1 MRFYLKFRSIPY
13 FLLLAVF
20 ASCSNDS
27 NKSEEEVVKAVNID
41 EESQQLFDSGMQLL
55 GSWERFWK
63 NQFTEFK
70 PEQFK
75 LERVETFEEL
85 EWPEEN
91 FIVPGNPFHPYLI
104 PHPEGEGIVDIY
116 SYKVTVPT
124 DGKPGF
130 NPDSEVIFF
139 KSNGMRKRLLFMGP
153 SGGFEE
159 AAWVSPEVLMV
170 AGWFEDESGVSPV
183 IWMIE
188 PKTNSFKV
196 FSHPFHTH
204 MYPKNAYLKRKLT
217 TIDL

>member
-1 MRFYLKFRSIPY
+1 MRFYLKFRSIPI
-13 FLLLAVF
+13 FLLLATL
-20 ASCSNDS
+20 ASCGNDS
-27 NKSEEEVVKAVNID
+27 EKVEEAVVQKVDFD

-63 NQFTEFK
+63 NQFKEFK
-70 PEQFK
+70 PGEFK
-75 LERVETFEEL
+75 LERVEAFEEL

-91 FIVPGNPFHPYLI
+91 FITPGNPFHPYLI

-124 DGKPGF
+124 EGKPGF

-159 AAWVSPEVLMV
+159 AVWVSPDILMV

-188 PKTNSFKV
+188 PQSNSFKV
-196 FSHPFHTH
+196 FSHPFHTNE
-204 MYPKNAYLKRKLT
+204 YPKNAYLKRKLT